1 MASPQPEGGRR
12 PSAWPTALVS
22 MAVGT
27 AFLAL
32 WFWLLPPW
40 LGFHSGPPFEWWRW
54 LGMVPV
60 FLGFAVALLCMW
72 DFGWTGG
79 GTPAPLAPPKRL
91 VVVGPYQYVRNPMY
105 LGFFVGWMGL
115 WVLFGEASASAAAVA
130 GVAVLGTALFVRLYE
145 EPTLREKFGEDYVDY
160 CTHVRRW
167 VPRLRAWQR
176 PGTR

>member
-1 MASPQPEGGRR
+1 
-12 PSAWPTALVS
+12 
-22 MAVGT
+22 
-27 AFLAL
+27 
-32 WFWLLPPW
+32 
-40 LGFHSGPPFEWWRW
+40 
-54 LGMVPV
+54 
-60 FLGFAVALLCMW
+60 
-72 DFGWTGG
+72 
-79 GTPAPLAPPKRL
+79 
-91 VVVGPYQYVRNPMY
+91 VGPYQYVRNPMY